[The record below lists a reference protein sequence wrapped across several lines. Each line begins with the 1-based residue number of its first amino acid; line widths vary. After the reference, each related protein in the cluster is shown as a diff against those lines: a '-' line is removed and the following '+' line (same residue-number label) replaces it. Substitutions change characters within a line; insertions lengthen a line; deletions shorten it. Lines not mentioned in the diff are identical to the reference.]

1 MSLTIQDI
9 ERIKL
14 DAHKTVQ
21 RQFRDAIEDYGWEP
35 TATPE
40 IGTAELVDESAD
52 EAESADPGIA
62 ELRSQAKDLGIS
74 AGGSKDELTQRI
86 ADAQKGTE

>member
-40 IGTAELVDESAD
+40 AGTVELVDESTELDDATASIKD
-52 EAESADPGIA
+52 
-62 ELRSQAKDLGIS
+62 LRSQAKDLGIS